1 MCAWWLKIRGH
12 LFMCVTAQNGPH
24 HLFGIVPLQHPQ
36 SLLAKLLERKRWR
49 QLERQIKPEQT
60 RCVWPVQ
67 HPPSTSHPL
76 LFRDAEGVNVSVSHC
91 VEEAKWWM
99 LAHVMTSRRRWVFS
113 GQGEAAITHYTP
125 PQLSPTHSS
134 VPFTKLY
141 FMYLHRWRCKGTAHS
156 APPPWWAGEAS
167 LRGSDW
173 WLWTTA
179 SGIMLAGAIYKQ
191 KHGLCL
197 CRLWRILPFL
207 SQTLLERA
215 LHSGSNVIFYWESTI
230 PRIEMAKESYK
241 WRVIMLVSISW
252 N

>member
-125 PQLSPTHSS
+125 PNCPRLTALSHSPSSTLCTCTVGGARAQL
-134 VPFTKLY
+134 
-141 FMYLHRWRCKGTAHS
+141 TAHLLPGEQEKP
-156 APPPWWAGEAS
+156 ACAG
-167 LRGSDW
+167 
-173 WLWTTA
+173 
-179 SGIMLAGAIYKQ
+179 
-191 KHGLCL
+191 
-197 CRLWRILPFL
+197 
-207 SQTLLERA
+207 
-215 LHSGSNVIFYWESTI
+215 VIDDYGQLQVE
-230 PRIEMAKESYK
+230 
-241 WRVIMLVSISW
+241 
-252 N
+252 